1 MRSFPKLWLIC
12 LWIAVLAA
20 SPYIYANRGILDP
33 LIVILF
39 LGVIA
44 IVGFVTIALILSPKD
59 K

>member
-1 MRSFPKLWLIC
+1 MADLPLDRC
-12 LWIAVLAA
+12 LGG
-20 SPYIYANRGILDP
+20 SPYIYANRRILDP

-44 IVGFVTIALILSPKD
+44 IVGFVTITLILSPKD